1 MKLLKLNI
9 TAFCLAMMFTTSCNN
24 NDVEEHHFDNKLF
37 INVANPVSELVFGA
51 EGEAEVQSRE
61 LTLATALEAENPITA
76 TFVKNLSL
84 VDTYNIIY
92 GANALP
98 LPGEMCTIEKPE
110 ATIDAGSIT
119 SAPVTI
125 SFSGL
130 SALDRDLIYVMP
142 IEVTNVTGID
152 VLASKTKTYFVF
164 KGASLINVVA
174 DIAQNNLPVHWKSV
188 DLVRAMKTITVE
200 ALIRV
205 RDFGTV
211 GGLKGEAMST
221 IFGIEGSFLVRLGDS
236 GFPQN
241 QVQLVN
247 PNGNFPEGNS
257 DLGLPSNEWVHVA
270 AVWDATTGDRIIYTN
285 GVAVAS
291 DKGAS
296 GSVNLNSEE
305 CYIGKAWNDER
316 WLDGEISEVRIW
328 NVQRT
333 PEQIVANIYS
343 VDPASEGL
351 VAYWKFNEG
360 TGKQIKDHTA
370 NGNDITAE
378 NDLTWTQV
386 SLPE

>member
-1 MKLLKLNI
+1 MKLSKLNI
-9 TAFCLAMMFTTSCNN
+9 AIWGLLMMFTTSCNN
-24 NDVEEHHFDNKLF
+24 SDVEEHHFDNKLF
-37 INVANPVSELVFGA
+37 INVTNPVSELVFGA

-76 TFVKNLSL
+76 TFVKNVSL
-84 VDTYNIIY
+84 VDTYNMVY

-98 LPGEMCTIEKPE
+98 LPEEMCKIENPE

-119 SAPVTI
+119 SAPVTV

-188 DLVRAMKTITVE
+188 DLVRSMKAITVE

-221 IFGIEGSFLVRLGDS
+221 IFGIEGRFLVRLGDS

-257 DLGLPSNEWVHVA
+257 ALGLPSNEWVHVA

-291 DKGAS
+291 DKKAS
-296 GSVNLNSEE
+296 GSVDLNSEE

-333 PEQIVANIYS
+333 PEQIAANIYS